1 MITTDLHYQA
11 AKHSVFVQLKSVQCL
26 YHFGGH
32 QKPYTLWPRRLVH

>member
-11 AKHSVFVQLKSVQCL
+11 AEHSVFVQLKSVQCL
-26 YHFGGH
+26 YQFSRH